1 MKKFYVG
8 IDVGSTTIKIV
19 CLNEEN
25 SIIYS
30 IYQRHLSNVRETA
43 KIIFDNFLKELK
55 GKYGDD
61 IQCKVSITGSSG
73 MGIASWIN
81 LDFVQEVIACIKSIE
96 TFIPETD
103 VAIELG
109 GEDAKITFLKND
121 MDQRMNGSCA
131 GGTGAFIDQ
140 IASLLNT
147 DASGLNELAKG
158 FDTIY
163 PIAARCGVFAKTD
176 IQPLINEG
184 VKKENIA
191 VSVLQAVVNQTI
203 TGLACGK
210 KITGKVAFLGGPLF
224 FLSELRNRFIDT
236 LKLTDKDIIFPENSQ
251 LFVAQGAALL
261 SKENSNFF
269 TVEELEKKFQRLN
282 EKDTS
287 DTTRLQPLFKDEEE
301 LKEFYTRHEK
311 EKIDTV
317 DLATYKGNAYLGIDA
332 GSTTIKVVLISENS
346 EILYSHYSHN
356 KGNPLENIITTLK
369 ELYSKLSKDITI
381 KSSCV
386 TGYGEAL
393 IKAAL
398 KVDIGIVETMAH
410 YKGAQFFQPNVDFIL
425 DIGGQDMKCLKI
437 EDGVIT
443 SILLNEACS
452 SGCGSFLET
461 FANSL
466 GMDIIEFSKKGLEA
480 KAPADLGTRCTVFM
494 NSKVKQAQKDGV
506 EVGDISAGL
515 SYSVVKNT
523 LFKVIKIK
531 NKEELGKYIVVQGG
545 TFLNDCVLRAFELVS
560 DRDVIRPN
568 IAGLMGAFGAA
579 LIAKEENI
587 EKSTLLNLDE
597 LNDFYCTT
605 NLTRCKM
612 CTNHCLLTIHKFK
625 NGERFIS
632 GNRCDNPLGK
642 LKKNSAPNMYEYKY
656 NRLFSYV
663 PLEPSQAPRGEI
675 GIPRVLNIYDSY
687 PFWFTLLT
695 ALGFRV
701 VISDDSSKKLYEKG
715 IDTITSDSICYPA
728 KLVHGH
734 IINLIEK
741 GIKRIFYPCVIF
753 EEKEDKNSQNQF
765 NCPIVMSYPEVIKNN
780 LDILKEKHI
789 DMMIPFF
796 SFESK
801 EILKKTI
808 LEEFEKFDVSEEEV
822 KNALDLAWEER
833 LNFRKDLKNKALEI
847 IKDLEKTGKTGVV
860 LCGRPYHCDKEIH
873 HGIPNI
879 INSFGIAVLTGDA
892 VASISSLDEELRVVD
907 QWTYHSRLYRAAAY
921 VGKSNCLELIELNS
935 FSCGIDAVT
944 TDQVAEILA
953 NHGKVHTLLKID
965 EISNLGAVKI
975 RIRSLLAALDYKK
988 KVLKKSIKKKIEYKK
1003 AKFTKNMK
1011 KDYTIL
1017 APQMA
1022 PMHFN
1027 LISVAFKKEG
1037 YNLEILPETKE
1048 ALDYGLQYVNN
1059 DACYPSILV
1068 IGELISAL
1076 KSGKY
1081 DLDRT
1086 AVMISQTGGSCRA
1099 TNYLGFL
1106 KKAIKDSGF
1115 EKVPILSLNANGFE
1129 KQEGFKIT
1137 PALAHRCLLAV
1148 SYGDIL
1154 MKLLYHTRPYEI
1166 NKGESEKLY
1175 NTWNERVKINI
1186 QNGSFFEYKRNITNI
1201 IEDFSNIKTSSEKKV
1216 KVGIVGEILVKF
1228 SPFANNNLAE
1238 FIEQEGGE
1246 VYTSSLMNFIK
1257 YCIFSDIFI
1266 TERFKGKFSALKLKI
1281 ALWVIDRYTKVIDN
1295 ALRKNK
1301 KFGNDESIET
1311 LAKKTSKYISIGNQS
1326 GEGWF
1331 LMGEMIE
1338 FIEKGVPNIVCV
1350 QPFGCLPNHITG
1362 KGMIKKLREEYSDK
1376 FVNIAPI
1383 DYDPAYSEVNQL
1395 NRIKL
1400 MLSVAKKNLKNS

>member
-1 MKKFYVG
+1 M
-8 IDVGSTTIKIV
+8 
-19 CLNEEN
+19 
-25 SIIYS
+25 
-30 IYQRHLSNVRETA
+30 
-43 KIIFDNFLKELK
+43 
-55 GKYGDD
+55 
-61 IQCKVSITGSSG
+61 
-73 MGIASWIN
+73 
-81 LDFVQEVIACIKSIE
+81 
-96 TFIPETD
+96 
-103 VAIELG
+103 
-109 GEDAKITFLKND
+109 
-121 MDQRMNGSCA
+121 
-131 GGTGAFIDQ
+131 
-140 IASLLNT
+140 
-147 DASGLNELAKG
+147 
-158 FDTIY
+158 
-163 PIAARCGVFAKTD
+163 
-176 IQPLINEG
+176 
-184 VKKENIA
+184 
-191 VSVLQAVVNQTI
+191 
-203 TGLACGK
+203 
-210 KITGKVAFLGGPLF
+210 
-224 FLSELRNRFIDT
+224 
-236 LKLTDKDIIFPENSQ
+236 
-251 LFVAQGAALL
+251 
-261 SKENSNFF
+261 
-269 TVEELEKKFQRLN
+269 
-282 EKDTS
+282 
-287 DTTRLQPLFKDEEE
+287 
-301 LKEFYTRHEK
+301 
-311 EKIDTV
+311 
-317 DLATYKGNAYLGIDA
+317 
-332 GSTTIKVVLISENS
+332 
-346 EILYSHYSHN
+346 
-356 KGNPLENIITTLK
+356 
-369 ELYSKLSKDITI
+369 
-381 KSSCV
+381 
-386 TGYGEAL
+386 
-393 IKAAL
+393 
-398 KVDIGIVETMAH
+398 
-410 YKGAQFFQPNVDFIL
+410 
-425 DIGGQDMKCLKI
+425 
-437 EDGVIT
+437 
-443 SILLNEACS
+443 
-452 SGCGSFLET
+452 
-461 FANSL
+461 
-466 GMDIIEFSKKGLEA
+466 
-480 KAPADLGTRCTVFM
+480 
-494 NSKVKQAQKDGV
+494 
-506 EVGDISAGL
+506 
-515 SYSVVKNT
+515 
-523 LFKVIKIK
+523 
-531 NKEELGKYIVVQGG
+531 
-545 TFLNDCVLRAFELVS
+545 
-560 DRDVIRPN
+560 
-568 IAGLMGAFGAA
+568 
-579 LIAKEENI
+579 
-587 EKSTLLNLDE
+587 
-597 LNDFYCTT
+597 
-605 NLTRCKM
+605 
-612 CTNHCLLTIHKFK
+612 
-625 NGERFIS
+625 
-632 GNRCDNPLGK
+632 
-642 LKKNSAPNMYEYKY
+642 
-656 NRLFSYV
+656 
-663 PLEPSQAPRGEI
+663 
-675 GIPRVLNIYDSY
+675 
-687 PFWFTLLT
+687 
-695 ALGFRV
+695 
-701 VISDDSSKKLYEKG
+701 
-715 IDTITSDSICYPA
+715 
-728 KLVHGH
+728 
-734 IINLIEK
+734 
-741 GIKRIFYPCVIF
+741 
-753 EEKEDKNSQNQF
+753 
-765 NCPIVMSYPEVIKNN
+765 
-780 LDILKEKHI
+780 
-789 DMMIPFF
+789 
-796 SFESK
+796 
-801 EILKKTI
+801 
-808 LEEFEKFDVSEEEV
+808 
-822 KNALDLAWEER
+822 
-833 LNFRKDLKNKALEI
+833 
-847 IKDLEKTGKTGVV
+847 
-860 LCGRPYHCDKEIH
+860 
-873 HGIPNI
+873 
-879 INSFGIAVLTGDA
+879 
-892 VASISSLDEELRVVD
+892 
-907 QWTYHSRLYRAAAY
+907 YRAAAY

-1400 MLSVAKKNLKNS
+1400 MLSIAKKNLKNS

>member
-43 KIIFDNFLKELK
+43 KIMFDSFLKELK
-55 GKYGDD
+55 EKYGND

-73 MGIASWIN
+73 MGIASWID

-236 LKLTDKDIIFPENSQ
+236 LKLTNEDIIFPENSQ

-287 DTTRLQPLFKDEEE
+287 DTTRLQPLFKDEKE

-317 DLATYKGNAYLGIDA
+317 DLTTYKGNAYLGIDA

-398 KVDIGIVETMAH
+398 KVDIGVVETMAH

-625 NGERFIS
+625 DGERFIS

-789 DMMIPFF
+789 DLMIPFF

-808 LEEFEKFDVSEEEV
+808 LEEFEKFDIFEEEV
-822 KNALDLAWEER
+822 QSALDLAWEER

-1022 PMHFN
+1022 PMHFK
-1027 LISVAFKKEG
+1027 LISVAFKQEG

-1228 SPFANNNLAE
+1228 SPFANNHLAE
-1238 FIEQEGGE
+1238 FIENEGGE

-1266 TERFKGKFSALKLKI
+1266 NERFKGKLSALKLKI
-1281 ALWVIDRYTKVIDN
+1281 TLWIIDRYTKVIDN

>member
-43 KIIFDNFLKELK
+43 KIMFDSFLKELK
-55 GKYGDD
+55 EKYGND

-73 MGIASWIN
+73 MGIASWID

-236 LKLTDKDIIFPENSQ
+236 LKLTNEDIIFPENSQ

-287 DTTRLQPLFKDEEE
+287 DTTRLQPLFKDEKE
-301 LKEFYTRHEK
+301 LKEFYERHEK

-317 DLATYKGNAYLGIDA
+317 DLTTYKGDAFLGIDA

-398 KVDIGIVETMAH
+398 KVDIGVVETMAH

-625 NGERFIS
+625 DGERFIS

-789 DMMIPFF
+789 DLMIPFF

-808 LEEFEKFDVSEEEV
+808 LEEFEKFDISEEEV
-822 KNALDLAWEER
+822 QSALDLAWEER

-847 IKDLEKTGKTGVV
+847 IKDLEKTGKIGVV

-1022 PMHFN
+1022 PMHFK
-1027 LISVAFKKEG
+1027 LISVAFKQEG

-1081 DLDRT
+1081 DLNKT

-1228 SPFANNNLAE
+1228 SPFANNHLAE
-1238 FIEQEGGE
+1238 FIENEGGE

-1266 TERFKGKFSALKLKI
+1266 NERFKGKLSALKLKI
-1281 ALWVIDRYTKVIDN
+1281 TLWIIDRYTKVIDN

>member
-43 KIIFDNFLKELK
+43 KIMFDSFLKELK
-55 GKYGDD
+55 EKYGND

-73 MGIASWIN
+73 MGIASWID

-236 LKLTDKDIIFPENSQ
+236 LKLTNEDIIFPENSQ

-287 DTTRLQPLFKDEEE
+287 DTTRLQPLFKDEKE
-301 LKEFYTRHEK
+301 LKEFYERHEK

-317 DLATYKGNAYLGIDA
+317 DLTTYKGDAFLGIDA

-398 KVDIGIVETMAH
+398 KVDIGVVETMAH

-587 EKSTLLNLDE
+587 EKSTLLNLTE

-625 NGERFIS
+625 DGERFIS

-789 DMMIPFF
+789 DLMIPFF

-808 LEEFEKFDVSEEEV
+808 LEEFEKFDISEEEV
-822 KNALDLAWEER
+822 QSALDLAWEER

-1022 PMHFN
+1022 PMHFK
-1027 LISVAFKKEG
+1027 LISVAFKQEG

-1081 DLDRT
+1081 DLDKT

-1228 SPFANNNLAE
+1228 SPFANNHLAE
-1238 FIEQEGGE
+1238 FIENEGGE

-1266 TERFKGKFSALKLKI
+1266 NERFKGKLSALKLKI
-1281 ALWVIDRYTKVIDN
+1281 TLWIIDRYTKVIDN

-1301 KFGNDESIET
+1301 KFRNDESIET

>member
-43 KIIFDNFLKELK
+43 KIMFDSFLKELK
-55 GKYGDD
+55 EKYGND

-73 MGIASWIN
+73 MGIASWID

-236 LKLTDKDIIFPENSQ
+236 LKLTNEDIIFPENSQ

-287 DTTRLQPLFKDEEE
+287 DTTRLQPLFKNEKE

-317 DLATYKGNAYLGIDA
+317 DLTTYKGNGYLGIDA

-398 KVDIGIVETMAH
+398 KVDIGVVETMAH

-625 NGERFIS
+625 DGERFIS

-789 DMMIPFF
+789 DLMIPFF

-808 LEEFEKFDVSEEEV
+808 LEEFEKFDISEEEV
-822 KNALDLAWEER
+822 QNALDLAWEER

-1022 PMHFN
+1022 PMHFK
-1027 LISVAFKKEG
+1027 LISVAFKQEG

-1068 IGELISAL
+1068 IGELISAI

-1081 DLDRT
+1081 DLDKT

-1228 SPFANNNLAE
+1228 SPFANNHLAE
-1238 FIEQEGGE
+1238 FIENEGGE

-1266 TERFKGKFSALKLKI
+1266 NERFKGKLSALKLKI
-1281 ALWVIDRYTKVIDN
+1281 TLWIIDRYTKVIDN